1 MMKKKLSLVLAL
13 VLIMTG
19 CDVMECE
26 NVQSSEVTFLIDI
39 SDPKLFEEAS
49 DDIKSNLSKFMSGL
63 GLAAVGEC
71 QQLTVNIAPL
81 SARDEL
87 KMSSETI
94 GVNQQGLSRKQ
105 VREMSNPR
113 PIIQMISR
121 SLSEYDGLKELDDY
135 NSGSSIGNQ
144 ILKAMLQMKGSGQ
157 STLVIISDL
166 ISHDERFSLYKRI
179 PSEIDTEVMESVF
192 DARLLDEFSRTY
204 STAEAPS
211 ITLVQLQAVESHMRA
226 KRGALASFWKAVLAE
241 GLGQDV
247 TIVDN
252 LSH

>member
-1 MMKKKLSLVLAL
+1 MKKLGLVWLLA
-13 VLIMTG
+13 LIMTG

-26 NVQSSEVTFLIDI
+26 SVKSNEVTFLIDI
-39 SDPKLFEEAS
+39 SDPKLFDEARE
-49 DDIKSNLSKFMSGL
+49 DIRSNLSKFMTNL
-63 GLAAVGEC
+63 GLSAVDEC
-71 QQLTVNIAPL
+71 HQLTVNIAPL

-113 PIIQMISR
+113 PIIQMISK
-121 SLSEYDGLKELDDY
+121 SLDEYDGLKELDDY

-166 ISHDERFSLYKRI
+166 ISNDERFSLYKRI

-192 DARLLDEFSRTY
+192 DARLLDEFSSTY
-204 STAEAPS
+204 ATSEAPA
-211 ITLVQLQAVESHMRA
+211 IVLVQLQAVESHMKA
-226 KRGALASFWKAVLAE
+226 KRGQLAAFWEAVLGE
-241 GLGQDV
+241 GLDQNV
-247 TIVDN
+247 SIVDN